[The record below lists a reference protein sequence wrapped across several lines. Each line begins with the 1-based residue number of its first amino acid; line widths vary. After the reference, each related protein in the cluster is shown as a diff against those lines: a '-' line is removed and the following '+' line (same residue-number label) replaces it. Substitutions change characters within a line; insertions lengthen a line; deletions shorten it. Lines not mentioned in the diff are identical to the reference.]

1 MGKGKHNIPMCVAL
15 LLMLLTLVTTH
26 MTGGLFARYVA
37 TETASDSARVAKFQ
51 VHVDGSDG
59 VLIVDCAT
67 DDQGAYTFTVTNQS
81 EVTVGYSVTVE
92 FKQSVPETMLQ
103 VAMDDSPFG
112 YLDQNNAIGFT
123 VDETL
128 DPLGDNATHQL
139 FFQVTPN
146 ALYSTVEGEASVELA
161 LDFVVTIHARQID

>member
-51 VHVDGSDG
+51 VQVESTDG
-59 VLIVDCAT
+59 VLTVDCAT
-67 DDQGAYTFTVTNQS
+67 DDQGVYTFTVTNQS
-81 EVTVGYSVTVE
+81 EVTMGYSVTVE
-92 FKQSVPETMLQ
+92 FKQSVPGTMLQ
-103 VAMDDSPFG
+103 VAMDDNPFG
-112 YLDQNNAIGFT
+112 YLDQNNTIRFA

-128 DPLGDNATHQL
+128 EPLGDNAAHQL
-139 FFQVTPN
+139 FFQVTPK
-146 ALYSTVEGEASVELA
+146 ALYSTVQGEASVELA
-161 LDFVVTIHARQID
+161 LDFAVIVHARQVD